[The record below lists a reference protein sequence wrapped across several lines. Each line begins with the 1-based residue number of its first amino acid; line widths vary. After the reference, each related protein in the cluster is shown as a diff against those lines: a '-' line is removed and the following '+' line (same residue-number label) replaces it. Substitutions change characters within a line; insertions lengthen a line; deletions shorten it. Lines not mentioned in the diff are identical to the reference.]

1 MILTFQAVCIG
12 WVFFRIQDMGMAW
25 TMVRRM
31 ITLRPMFSM
40 KGAEHFL
47 VMKQD
52 LPVIVP
58 VVMIMVAIL
67 VVSNWPISALNEKR
81 YFQNLP
87 AFVKAAYCAIVIMA
101 IVTFLPDNSQPFIYF
116 QF

>member
-1 MILTFQAVCIG
+1 
-12 WVFFRIQDMGMAW
+12 
-25 TMVRRM
+25 
-31 ITLRPMFSM
+31 M

-67 VVSNWPISALNEKR
+67 VISNWPISALNEKK